1 MLRRF
6 TLPLVMLLLAYVL
19 WVGSEFMELALGV
32 AFFIFGMI
40 CLEDGFKTF
49 AGGALEALLQRST
62 DRLWKSLTLGIT
74 STTLMQ
80 SSTLVSLITISFVS
94 SEMISLAAGIGI
106 ILGANIGTS
115 TGAWLIAGLGLKVDI
130 ASYAMPILVFG
141 VLLLM
146 QKSKRVKGLG
156 NLILGVGFL
165 FFGIHFMKEGF
176 TVFQLGF
183 DLSAY
188 SMTGIYGVL
197 VFTLIGTLITFIM
210 QSSHATLL
218 IVIAA
223 LAAGQVSYENALALS
238 IGASLGSAISAVIA
252 GFAAN
257 LGGKRLAAAQVV
269 FSLVTS
275 LLAILLINPLI
286 QLVDWMSGYLSI
298 GSEDYLLKLALFQ
311 TLFRVLGALVFMPFI
326 SQVEALLIKVLRF
339 VPKSIEQPIYIYPEV
354 LETPST
360 VVVAVR
366 KEVQHLFDNAFGL
379 LARGLSLKRS
389 TLESEESLSTAVKTT
404 KRIFPLDVED
414 AYEEKIKSLHSE
426 IVAFIS
432 EAQMRESTREAT
444 EELYVLRQAS
454 RDIVSAVKGMKHL
467 HNNLSR
473 YGLSANLAVRDRYD
487 QIRLDLARL
496 LRELQVLLAEEPS
509 STTALSLDS
518 LRLAVQ
524 KASRTMTDEL
534 DEMIRYRRLTASI
547 ATSIM
552 NDENYVTGIANN
564 LISAVNALL
573 TREVDETAEAFNLD
587 EADIQQLMNKEV
599 DSPLE
604 SLKS

>member
-6 TLPLVMLLLAYVL
+6 TLPLVLLFLAYVL

-49 AGGALEALLQRST
+49 AGGSLETLLQNST
-62 DRLWKSLTLGIT
+62 NRLWKSLLLGFT

-94 SEMISLAAGIGI
+94 SEMIALAGGIGI

-130 ASYAMPILVFG
+130 ASYAMPMLVFG

-146 QKSKRVKGLG
+146 QKSKIIKGVG
-156 NLILGVGFL
+156 NLVLGVGFL

-176 TVFQLGF
+176 TAFQLGF
-183 DLSAY
+183 DLSIY
-188 SMTGIYGVL
+188 SMTGVYGVL
-197 VFTLIGTLITFIM
+197 LFTLIGTLITFVM

-223 LAAGQVSYENALALS
+223 LAVGQVSYENALALS

-257 LGGKRLAAAQVV
+257 LGGKRLAAAQVL
-269 FSLVTS
+269 FSLVTT
-275 LLAILLINPLI
+275 LLAMLLINPLM
-286 QLVDWMSGYLSI
+286 QLVDWMSSYLGI
-298 GSEDYLLKLALFQ
+298 GAEDYLLKLALFQ
-311 TLFRVLGALVFMPFI
+311 TLFRVLGAVVFMPFI
-326 SQVEALLIKVLRF
+326 SQVESFLIKVIRF

-360 VVVAVR
+360 VVAAVR

-379 LARGLSLKRS
+379 LASGLSLKRS
-389 TLESEESLSTAVKTT
+389 TLESEESLSAAVKATR
-404 KRIFPLDVED
+404 RIFPIDVEN

-426 IVAFIS
+426 IIAFIS
-432 EAQMRESTREAT
+432 EAQMRESTRAAT

-487 QIRLDLARL
+487 QIRLQLARL
-496 LRELQVLLAEEPS
+496 LRELQVLLAEEPT
-509 STTALSLDS
+509 STTALALDS
-518 LRLAVQ
+518 LRLSVQ

-534 DEMIRYRRLTASI
+534 DEMIRYRRLTANI

-552 NDENYVTGIANN
+552 NDENYVTDIANN
-564 LISAVNALL
+564 LISAVHALL
-573 TREVDETAEAFNLD
+573 TKEAQETAESFNLD
-587 EADIQQLMNKEV
+587 DVEIQQLIDKEAGL
-599 DSPLE
+599 PL
-604 SLKS
+604 

>member
-6 TLPLVMLLLAYVL
+6 TLPLVLLFLAYVL

-49 AGGALEALLQRST
+49 AGGALETLLQNST
-62 DRLWKSLTLGIT
+62 NRLWKSLLLGFT

-94 SEMISLAAGIGI
+94 SEMIALAGGIGI

-130 ASYAMPILVFG
+130 ASYAMPMLVFG

-146 QKSKRVKGLG
+146 QKSKIIKGVG
-156 NLILGVGFL
+156 NLVLGVGFL

-176 TVFQLGF
+176 TAFQLGF
-183 DLSAY
+183 DLSTY
-188 SMTGIYGVL
+188 SMTGVYGVL
-197 VFTLIGTLITFIM
+197 LFTLIGTLITFVM

-223 LAAGQVSYENALALS
+223 LAVGQVSYENALALS

-257 LGGKRLAAAQVV
+257 LGGKRLAAAQVL
-269 FSLVTS
+269 FSLVTT
-275 LLAILLINPLI
+275 LLAMLLINPLM
-286 QLVDWMSGYLSI
+286 QLVDWMSSYLGI
-298 GSEDYLLKLALFQ
+298 GAEDYLLKLALFQ
-311 TLFRVLGALVFMPFI
+311 TLFRVLGAVVFMPFI
-326 SQVEALLIKVLRF
+326 SQVESFLIKVIRF

-360 VVVAVR
+360 VVAAVR

-379 LARGLSLKRS
+379 LASGLSLKRS
-389 TLESEESLSTAVKTT
+389 TLESEESLSSAVKATR
-404 KRIFPLDVED
+404 RIFPIDVEN

-426 IVAFIS
+426 IIAFIS
-432 EAQMRESTREAT
+432 EAQMRESTRAAT

-454 RDIVSAVKGMKHL
+454 QDIVSAVKGMKHL

-487 QIRLDLARL
+487 QIRLQLARL
-496 LRELQVLLAEEPS
+496 LRELQVLLAEEPT
-509 STTALSLDS
+509 STTALALDS
-518 LRLAVQ
+518 LRLSVQ

-534 DEMIRYRRLTASI
+534 DEMIRYRRLTANI

-552 NDENYVTGIANN
+552 NDENYVTDIANN
-564 LISAVNALL
+564 LISAVHALL
-573 TREVDETAEAFNLD
+573 TKEAQETAESFNLD
-587 EADIQQLMNKEV
+587 DVEIQQLIDKEAGL
-599 DSPLE
+599 PL
-604 SLKS
+604 

>member
-6 TLPLVMLLLAYVL
+6 TLPLVLLFLAYVL

-49 AGGALEALLQRST
+49 AGGALETLLQNST
-62 DRLWKSLTLGIT
+62 NRLWKSLLLGFT

-94 SEMISLAAGIGI
+94 SEMIALAGGIGI

-130 ASYAMPILVFG
+130 ASYAMPMLVFG

-146 QKSKRVKGLG
+146 QKSKIIKGVG
-156 NLILGVGFL
+156 NLVLGVGFL

-176 TVFQLGF
+176 TAFQLGF
-183 DLSAY
+183 DLSTY
-188 SMTGIYGVL
+188 SMTGVYGVL
-197 VFTLIGTLITFIM
+197 LFTLIGTLITFVM

-223 LAAGQVSYENALALS
+223 LAVGQVSYENALALS

-257 LGGKRLAAAQVV
+257 LGGKRLAAAQVL
-269 FSLVTS
+269 FSLVTT
-275 LLAILLINPLI
+275 LLAMLLINPLM
-286 QLVDWMSGYLSI
+286 QLVDWMSSYLGI
-298 GSEDYLLKLALFQ
+298 GADDYLLKLALFQ
-311 TLFRVLGALVFMPFI
+311 TLFRVLGAVVFMPFI
-326 SQVEALLIKVLRF
+326 SQVESFLIKIIRF

-360 VVVAVR
+360 VVAAVR

-379 LARGLSLKRS
+379 LASGLSLKRS
-389 TLESEESLSTAVKTT
+389 TLESEESLSAAVKATR
-404 KRIFPLDVED
+404 RIFPIDVEN

-426 IVAFIS
+426 IIAFIS
-432 EAQMRESTREAT
+432 EAQMRESTRAAT

-487 QIRLDLARL
+487 QIRLQLARL
-496 LRELQVLLAEEPS
+496 LRELQVLLAEEPT
-509 STTALSLDS
+509 STTALALDS
-518 LRLAVQ
+518 LRLSVQ

-534 DEMIRYRRLTASI
+534 DEMIRYRRLTANI

-552 NDENYVTGIANN
+552 NDENYVTDIANN
-564 LISAVNALL
+564 LISAVHALL
-573 TREVDETAEAFNLD
+573 TKEAQETAESFNLD
-587 EADIQQLMNKEV
+587 DVEIQQLIDKEAGL
-599 DSPLE
+599 PF
-604 SLKS
+604 

>member
-6 TLPLVMLLLAYVL
+6 TLPLVLLFLAYVL

-49 AGGALEALLQRST
+49 AGGALETLLQNST
-62 DRLWKSLTLGIT
+62 NRLWKSLLLGFT

-94 SEMISLAAGIGI
+94 SEMIALAGGIGI

-130 ASYAMPILVFG
+130 ASYAMPMLVFG

-146 QKSKRVKGLG
+146 QKSKIIKGVG
-156 NLILGVGFL
+156 NLVLGVGFL

-176 TVFQLGF
+176 TAFQLGF
-183 DLSAY
+183 DLSTY
-188 SMTGIYGVL
+188 SMTGVYGVL
-197 VFTLIGTLITFIM
+197 LFTLIGTLITFVM

-223 LAAGQVSYENALALS
+223 LAVGQVSYENALALS

-257 LGGKRLAAAQVV
+257 LGGKRLAAAQVL
-269 FSLVTS
+269 FSLVTT
-275 LLAILLINPLI
+275 LLAMLLINPLM
-286 QLVDWMSGYLSI
+286 QLVDWMSSCLGI
-298 GSEDYLLKLALFQ
+298 GAEDYLLKLALFQ
-311 TLFRVLGALVFMPFI
+311 TLFRVLGAVVFMPFI
-326 SQVEALLIKVLRF
+326 SQVESFLIKVIRF

-360 VVVAVR
+360 VVAAVR

-379 LARGLSLKRS
+379 LASGLSLKRS
-389 TLESEESLSTAVKTT
+389 TLESEESLSAAVKATR
-404 KRIFPLDVED
+404 RIFPIDVEN

-426 IVAFIS
+426 IIAFIS
-432 EAQMRESTREAT
+432 EAQMRESTRAAT

-487 QIRLDLARL
+487 QIRLQLARL
-496 LRELQVLLAEEPS
+496 LRELQVLLAEEPT
-509 STTALSLDS
+509 STTALALDS
-518 LRLAVQ
+518 LRLSVQ

-534 DEMIRYRRLTASI
+534 DEMIRYRRLTANI

-552 NDENYVTGIANN
+552 NDENYVTDIANN
-564 LISAVNALL
+564 LISAVHALL
-573 TREVDETAEAFNLD
+573 TKEAQETAESFNLD
-587 EADIQQLMNKEV
+587 DVEIQQLIDKEAGL
-599 DSPLE
+599 PL
-604 SLKS
+604 

>member
-6 TLPLVMLLLAYVL
+6 TLPLVLLLLTYVL
-19 WVGSEFMELALGV
+19 WIGSEFMELALGV

-49 AGGALEALLQRST
+49 VGGALETLLQNST
-62 DRLWKSLTLGIT
+62 NRLWKSLLLGFT

-94 SEMISLAAGIGI
+94 SEMIALAGGIGI

-130 ASYAMPILVFG
+130 ASYAMPMLVFG

-146 QKSKRVKGLG
+146 QKSKIIKGIG
-156 NLILGVGFL
+156 NLVLGVGFL

-176 TVFQLGF
+176 TAFQLGF

-197 VFTLIGTLITFIM
+197 LFTLIGTLITFVM

-257 LGGKRLAAAQVV
+257 LGGKRLAAAQVL
-269 FSLVTS
+269 FSLVTT
-275 LLAILLINPLI
+275 LLAMLLINPLM
-286 QLVDWMSGYLSI
+286 QLVDWMSSYLGI
-298 GSEDYLLKLALFQ
+298 GAEDYLLKLALFQ
-311 TLFRVLGALVFMPFI
+311 TLFRVLGAVVFMPFI
-326 SQVEALLIKVLRF
+326 SQVESLLIKAIRF
-339 VPKSIEQPIYIYPEV
+339 VPKSIEQPLYIYPEV

-360 VVVAVR
+360 VVAAVR

-379 LARGLSLKRS
+379 LASGLSLKRS
-389 TLESEESLSTAVKTT
+389 VLESEESLSSAVKNTQ
-404 KRIFPLDVED
+404 RIFPLDVEN

-444 EELYVLRQAS
+444 EELYILRQAS

-473 YGLSANLAVRDRYD
+473 YGLSSNLAVRDRYD
-487 QIRLDLARL
+487 QIRLQLARL
-496 LRELQVLLAEEPS
+496 LRELDLLLKEEPS

-518 LRLAVQ
+518 LRLSMQ

-534 DEMIRYRRLTASI
+534 DEMIRYRRLTANL

-552 NDENYVTGIANN
+552 NDENYVTDISNN
-564 LISAVNALL
+564 LIAAMHVMLSKE
-573 TREVDETAEAFNLD
+573 THDTVDQLNLD
-587 EADIQQLMNKEV
+587 ETEIQQLIDKE
-599 DSPLE
+599 PNATG
-604 SLKS
+604 

>member
-6 TLPLVMLLLAYVL
+6 TLPLVLLFLAYVL

-49 AGGALEALLQRST
+49 AGGALETLLQNST
-62 DRLWKSLTLGIT
+62 NRLWKSLLLGFT

-94 SEMISLAAGIGI
+94 SEMIALAGGIGI

-130 ASYAMPILVFG
+130 ASYAMPMLVFG

-146 QKSKRVKGLG
+146 QKSKIIKGVG
-156 NLILGVGFL
+156 NLVLGVGFL

-176 TVFQLGF
+176 TAFQLGF
-183 DLSAY
+183 DLSIY
-188 SMTGIYGVL
+188 SMTGVYGVL
-197 VFTLIGTLITFIM
+197 LFTLIGTLITFVM

-223 LAAGQVSYENALALS
+223 LAVGQVSYENALALS

-257 LGGKRLAAAQVV
+257 LGGKRLAAAQVL
-269 FSLVTS
+269 FSLVTT
-275 LLAILLINPLI
+275 LLAMLLINPLI
-286 QLVDWMSGYLSI
+286 QLVDWMSSYLGI
-298 GSEDYLLKLALFQ
+298 GAEDYLLKLALFQ
-311 TLFRVLGALVFMPFI
+311 TLFRVLGAVVFMPFI
-326 SQVEALLIKVLRF
+326 SQVESFLIKVIRF

-360 VVVAVR
+360 VVAAVR

-379 LARGLSLKRS
+379 LASGLSLKRS
-389 TLESEESLSTAVKTT
+389 TLESEESLSAAVKATR
-404 KRIFPLDVED
+404 RIFPIDVEN

-426 IVAFIS
+426 IIAFIS
-432 EAQMRESTREAT
+432 EAQMRESTRAAT

-487 QIRLDLARL
+487 QIRLQLARL
-496 LRELQVLLAEEPS
+496 LRELQVLLAEEPT
-509 STTALSLDS
+509 STTALALDS
-518 LRLAVQ
+518 LRLSVQ

-534 DEMIRYRRLTASI
+534 DEMIRYRRLTANI

-552 NDENYVTGIANN
+552 NDENYVTDIANN
-564 LISAVNALL
+564 LISAVHALL
-573 TREVDETAEAFNLD
+573 TKEAQETAESFNLD
-587 EADIQQLMNKEV
+587 DVEIQQLIDKEAGL
-599 DSPLE
+599 PL
-604 SLKS
+604 

>member
-6 TLPLVMLLLAYVL
+6 TLPLVLLFLAYVL

-49 AGGALEALLQRST
+49 AGGSLETLLQNST
-62 DRLWKSLTLGIT
+62 NRLWKSLLLGFT

-94 SEMISLAAGIGI
+94 SEMIALAGGIGI

-130 ASYAMPILVFG
+130 ASYAMPMLVFG

-146 QKSKRVKGLG
+146 QKSKIIKGVG
-156 NLILGVGFL
+156 NLVLGVGFL

-176 TVFQLGF
+176 TAFQLGF
-183 DLSAY
+183 DLSTY
-188 SMTGIYGVL
+188 SMTGVYGVL
-197 VFTLIGTLITFIM
+197 LFTLIGTLITFVM

-223 LAAGQVSYENALALS
+223 LAVGQVSYENALALS

-257 LGGKRLAAAQVV
+257 LGGKRLAAAQVL
-269 FSLVTS
+269 FSLVTT
-275 LLAILLINPLI
+275 LLAMLLINPLM
-286 QLVDWMSGYLSI
+286 QLVDWMSSYLGI
-298 GSEDYLLKLALFQ
+298 GADDYLLKLALFQ
-311 TLFRVLGALVFMPFI
+311 TLFRVLGAVVFMPFI
-326 SQVEALLIKVLRF
+326 SQVESFLIKVIRF

-360 VVVAVR
+360 VVAAVR

-379 LARGLSLKRS
+379 LASGLSLKRS
-389 TLESEESLSTAVKTT
+389 TLESEESLSTAVKATR
-404 KRIFPLDVED
+404 RIFPIDVEN

-426 IVAFIS
+426 IIAFIS
-432 EAQMRESTREAT
+432 EAQMRESTRAAT

-487 QIRLDLARL
+487 QIRLQLARL
-496 LRELQVLLAEEPS
+496 LRELQVLLAEEPT
-509 STTALSLDS
+509 STTALALDS
-518 LRLAVQ
+518 LRLSVQ

-534 DEMIRYRRLTASI
+534 DEMIRYRRLTANI

-552 NDENYVTGIANN
+552 NDENYVTDIANN
-564 LISAVNALL
+564 LISAVHALL
-573 TREVDETAEAFNLD
+573 TKEAQDTAESFNLD
-587 EADIQQLMNKEV
+587 DVEIQQLIDKEAGL
-599 DSPLE
+599 PL
-604 SLKS
+604 

>member
-6 TLPLVMLLLAYVL
+6 TLPLVLLFLAYVL

-49 AGGALEALLQRST
+49 AGGSLETLLQNST
-62 DRLWKSLTLGIT
+62 NRLWKSLLLGFT

-94 SEMISLAAGIGI
+94 SEMIALAGGIGI

-130 ASYAMPILVFG
+130 ASYAMPMLVFG

-146 QKSKRVKGLG
+146 QKSKILKGVG
-156 NLILGVGFL
+156 NLVLGVGFL

-176 TVFQLGF
+176 TAFQLGF
-183 DLSAY
+183 DLSTY
-188 SMTGIYGVL
+188 SMTGVYGVL
-197 VFTLIGTLITFIM
+197 LFTLIGTLITFVM

-223 LAAGQVSYENALALS
+223 LAVGQVNYENALALS

-257 LGGKRLAAAQVV
+257 LGGKRLAAAQVL
-269 FSLVTS
+269 FSLVTT
-275 LLAILLINPLI
+275 LLAMLLINPLM
-286 QLVDWMSGYLSI
+286 QLVDWMSSYLGI
-298 GSEDYLLKLALFQ
+298 GAEDYLLKLALFQ
-311 TLFRVLGALVFMPFI
+311 TLFRVLGAVVFMPFI
-326 SQVEALLIKVLRF
+326 SQVESFLIKVIRF

-360 VVVAVR
+360 VVAAVR

-379 LARGLSLKRS
+379 LASGLSLKRS
-389 TLESEESLSTAVKTT
+389 TLESEESLSAAVKATR
-404 KRIFPLDVED
+404 RIFPIDVEN

-426 IVAFIS
+426 IIAFIS
-432 EAQMRESTREAT
+432 EAQMRESTRAAT

-487 QIRLDLARL
+487 QIRLQLARL
-496 LRELQVLLAEEPS
+496 LRELQVLLAEEPT
-509 STTALSLDS
+509 STTALALDS
-518 LRLAVQ
+518 LRLSVQ

-534 DEMIRYRRLTASI
+534 DEMIRYRRLTANI

-552 NDENYVTGIANN
+552 NDENYVTDIANN
-564 LISAVNALL
+564 LISAVHALL
-573 TREVDETAEAFNLD
+573 TKEAQETAESFNLD
-587 EADIQQLMNKEV
+587 DVEIQQLIDKEAGL
-599 DSPLE
+599 PL
-604 SLKS
+604 

>member
-6 TLPLVMLLLAYVL
+6 TLPFVILFLAYVL

-49 AGGALEALLQRST
+49 AGGALETLLQNST
-62 DRLWKSLTLGIT
+62 NRLWKSLLLGFS

-94 SEMISLAAGIGI
+94 SEMITLAGGIGI

-130 ASYAMPILVFG
+130 ASYAMPLLVFG

-146 QKSKRVKGLG
+146 QKNKIIKGIG
-156 NLILGVGFL
+156 NLVLGVGFL

-176 TVFQLGF
+176 TVLQLGF

-188 SMTGIYGVL
+188 GMTGIYGVL
-197 VFTLIGTLITFIM
+197 LFTLIGTLITFVM

-257 LGGKRLAAAQVV
+257 LGGKRLAAAQVL
-269 FSLVTS
+269 FSLATT
-275 LLAILLINPLI
+275 LLAMLLINPLM
-286 QLVDWMSGYLSI
+286 QLVDWVSSYLGI
-298 GSEDYLLKLALFQ
+298 GAEDYLLKLALFQ
-311 TLFRVLGALVFMPFI
+311 TLFRVLGAVVFMPFI
-326 SQVEALLIKVLRF
+326 GQTESLLIKVIRF
-339 VPKSIEQPIYIYPEV
+339 VPKSIEQPLYIYPEV

-360 VVVAVR
+360 VVAAVR

-389 TLESEESLSTAVKTT
+389 ILESEESLSNAVKSTQ
-404 KRIFPLDVED
+404 RIFPLDVEN

-454 RDIVSAVKGMKHL
+454 RDIVGAVKGMKHL

-473 YGLSANLAVRDRYD
+473 YGLSSNLAVRDRYN
-487 QIRLDLARL
+487 QIRLQLARL
-496 LRELQVLLAEEPS
+496 LRELDLLLKEEPS

-518 LRLAVQ
+518 LRLSMQ

-534 DEMIRYRRLTASI
+534 DEMIRYRRLTANL

-552 NDENYVTGIANN
+552 NDENYVADITSN
-564 LISAVNALL
+564 LISAMDVILSKE
-573 TREVDETAEAFNLD
+573 THDTVDQLNLD
-587 EADIQQLMNKEV
+587 EAEIQQLIDKE
-599 DSPLE
+599 P
-604 SLKS
+604 KAIN